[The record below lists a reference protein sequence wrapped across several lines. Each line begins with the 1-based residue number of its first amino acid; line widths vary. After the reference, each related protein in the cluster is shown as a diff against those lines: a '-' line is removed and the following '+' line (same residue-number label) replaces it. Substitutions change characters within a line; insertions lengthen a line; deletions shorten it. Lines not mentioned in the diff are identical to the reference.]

1 MPNTPSF
8 FITTPIY
15 YVNARPHIGHAYTT
29 VVADAIA
36 RRKRALGFDTWFLT
50 GTDEHGQKIERSA
63 QQAGQTP
70 QEFATAV
77 SGQFRSLWDRMGL
90 TYDDFIRTTEGRH
103 YRGMQKLWSVMQER
117 GFIYKGSYTGQ
128 YCVSDELY
136 VDAPPGSPCPD
147 CGRITETVSEENYFF
162 KLSAFERKLLE
173 LYEEHPEFIRP
184 ESSRNEVIAFVR
196 GGLKDLSASR
206 TSFDWGIPVPGD
218 PGHVIYVWVDALA
231 NYITALGY
239 GSDDLEDQQRFARYW
254 PASLQLV
261 GKEIIRFHCIYWPA
275 LLMAAGLPL
284 PKRVAANGWLL
295 FEQSKM
301 SKSRGNVVRA
311 ETILATLGADALRY
325 FLMREVVFGQDGS
338 FSFDA
343 LVQRYNADL
352 ANGYGNLTSR
362 VLAMITQYFGGVVPA
377 GDSDPRIVAAAE
389 KAAQEFAQH
398 FDALDFSRALE
409 SLWALVAAVD
419 GYITEKAPW
428 KLGAAEDAGRRA
440 SILYTCAEALR
451 IITAL
456 VYPVL
461 PDAGTRIWAQLG
473 LGDIAQAD
481 LKSVRWGQLAP
492 GTKLGQ
498 SGPVFPRAEKDMVKR
513 MQELETNDAGIEAKP
528 EPTSEAAVMTSVPA
542 SAAPAPQPTAADQ
555 SAAIAASHAT
565 EAIASKAPAALTPAA
580 SLGASA
586 APEATDRPATIT
598 IDDFAKVDLRVGQVQ
613 VAEPVKGADRLLRLE
628 VNLGDEVRQIVAGI
642 AGAYEPEKLIG
653 RKVVIVANLQPRKLR
668 GLESNG
674 MIVAASVGEKG
685 KPVLAGFLED
695 IEIGARLK

>member
-1 MPNTPSF
+1 M
-8 FITTPIY
+8 
-15 YVNARPHIGHAYTT
+15 
-29 VVADAIA
+29 
-36 RRKRALGFDTWFLT
+36 
-50 GTDEHGQKIERSA
+50 
-63 QQAGQTP
+63 
-70 QEFATAV
+70 
-77 SGQFRSLWDRMGL
+77 
-90 TYDDFIRTTEGRH
+90 
-103 YRGMQKLWSVMQER
+103 
-117 GFIYKGSYTGQ
+117 
-128 YCVSDELY
+128 
-136 VDAPPGSPCPD
+136 
-147 CGRITETVSEENYFF
+147 
-162 KLSAFERKLLE
+162 
-173 LYEEHPEFIRP
+173 
-184 ESSRNEVIAFVR
+184 
-196 GGLKDLSASR
+196 
-206 TSFDWGIPVPGD
+206 
-218 PGHVIYVWVDALA
+218 IYVWVDALA

-301 SKSRGNVVRA
+301 SKSRGNVVRT

-377 GDSDPRIVAAAE
+377 GDSDPRIVAAQE

-513 MQELETNDAGIEAKP
+513 MQELETNDAGFEAKP
-528 EPTSEAAVMTSVPA
+528 EPTSEAAVITSVPA

-565 EAIASKAPAALTPAA
+565 EAIASKAPAAL
-580 SLGASA
+580 LRQ
-586 APEATDRPATIT
+586 RPWGP
-598 IDDFAKVDLRVGQVQ
+598 LRHRR
-613 VAEPVKGADRLLRLE
+613 P
-628 VNLGDEVRQIVAGI
+628 
-642 AGAYEPEKLIG
+642 PTG
-653 RKVVIVANLQPRKLR
+653 RRPLPSTTLPKWTC
-668 GLESNG
+668 GW
-674 MIVAASVGEKG
+674 
-685 KPVLAGFLED
+685 
-695 IEIGARLK
+695 ARCRWLNQ